1 MFDYSWMDTIPK
13 DQPTLF
19 ISEGVMMY
27 FEEKD
32 IRALFCEIAKQFKS
46 AEIAFDTISR
56 WAVRNYKLHPD
67 VKKYN
72 APFKWGITDSKEI
85 ENWHAGIGIIKEYYY
100 ANYLKNRWPLL
111 MKIMMKLYPPF
122 MKSFRVLQLKLQ

>member
-85 ENWHAGIGIIKEYYY
+85 ENWHAGIRIIKEYYY